1 MTNPFDDIGP
11 DVFQDRDRLREDYI
25 PKEIVERDEEID
37 ELIHGL
43 APVVNGYSPD
53 HMFTAGPH
61 GSGKTVCA
69 SFVLDQLED
78 QISHNNQLRE
88 VKETVHDR
96 LQEECQG
103 GAFADQYDSAD
114 ELLAAYSI
122 QSDSETESRRL
133 LEDYESTVG
142 EPLSAAVPVDVL
154 PPGTTDAEDTII
166 EALGKSLPDKH
177 IDLTVKWVNCAGVST
192 GYQLAIRIANAF
204 RSSEDKE
211 KIKNTGHAEQRVY
224 DEMFKEIE
232 RTASTN
238 QEDRQKTV
246 LLVLDEIGIVR
257 KLDTLFYKLTRARGK
272 GGDLE
277 NAKLGTICLSNNTT
291 FRDQFTTRT
300 ESSLTAKHIDFDAYD
315 ANELQSVLRAR
326 ADKAFRGEALEED
339 VIPLCAAMATK
350 RGGDARFALQLL
362 LKAGDIANRA
372 NSSMVC
378 KEHVEEAEEKLEQE
392 NVESIVGRY
401 QSGPQVELV
410 ALVNLRDQSD
420 EPVTTRELFDHY
432 EELAGREKHD
442 SVGFRQFMNHLKMF
456 EEDGIIVKEGT
467 RANAPEIVVP
477 EYPTDHIRGA
487 LQDDIIQRYL
497 GENAD
502 TGPQV
507 GSGSAMQVD

>member
-78 QISHNNQLRE
+78 QISRNNKLRE
-88 VKETVHDR
+88 IQETVHAQ
-96 LQEECQG
+96 LQTECQDG
-103 GAFADQYDSAD
+103 VFAGQYQSAD
-114 ELLAAYSI
+114 ELLADYGI
-122 QSDSETESRRL
+122 QSDSEPEYQRF

-142 EPLSAAVPVDVL
+142 ESLSAAIHVDTL
-154 PPGTTDAEDTII
+154 PAGSTDPEDAII
-166 EALGKSLPDKH
+166 EAFSKSLPDEY
-177 IDLTVKWVNCAGVST
+177 IDLTIKWVNCAGVST

-211 KIKNTGHAEQRVY
+211 EIKSTGHAEQRVY
-224 DEMFKEIE
+224 DEMFREIE
-232 RTASTN
+232 RSASTN

-277 NAKLGTICLSNNTT
+277 NAKLGTICLSNTTT

-315 ANELQSVLRAR
+315 ANQLQSVLRVR
-326 ADKAFRGEALEED
+326 AEKAFRGEALEEG

-362 LKAGDIANRA
+362 LKAGDIANRE

-378 KEHVEEAEEKLEQE
+378 EDHVERAEEKLEQE

-401 QSGPQVELV
+401 QSQPQAELV
-410 ALVNLRDQSD
+410 ALVDLHAQYD
-420 EPVTTRELFDHY
+420 EPVTTKELFRHYQKLAKEADH
-432 EELAGREKHD
+432 D
-442 SVGFRQFMNHLKMF
+442 MVGYRQFMNHLKQF
-456 EEDGIIVKEGT
+456 EEDGIIVKEET
-467 RANAPEIVVP
+467 KANHPEIVAP
-477 EYPTDHIRGA
+477 EYPSDHIRGA
-487 LQDDIIQRYL
+487 IQDNIIERIL
-497 GENAD
+497 GEHAD

-507 GSGSAMQVD
+507 ESGSAVQVD